1 MLLLKKKLDYPN
13 LVYSFL
19 ALMSLL
25 LLNISEVKPNR
36 IAPGEKFRLFE
47 LTGLPMMVF
56 VMGFLVLM
64 LLSYDFSEKKAV
76 VSGILSPILFT
87 GILFVLGR
95 VSIDLAKDAPTMRL
109 SFSAGFYGMLL
120 MVYLLIGHGLSKKPR
135 RQYLIYMGLVLCG
148 VVIAFLLSS
157 GQFQVFSIMK
167 EFENKKAQFFTSFTE
182 HLFLSM
188 GSVLAGM
195 IIAVPLGYLAYRR
208 KKLESF
214 VMVPLSILETIPSL
228 SLFGVLLVPLA
239 ALGRLPFFKALG
251 VSGIGWAP
259 AFVALTLYT
268 LLPIGRNT
276 LVGFSTVD
284 QNVIEAA
291 RGMGMNRS
299 EIFRRILFPL
309 ALPIILTGLRIAMVQ
324 TLGGAVLAGLVGGGG
339 LGSFVFLG
347 LAEGS
352 PDLVLLGVIPIVV
365 MTLTLDSTLKGL
377 VKRLRRDEL

>member
-1 MLLLKKKLDYPN
+1 M
-13 LVYSFL
+13 VYSFL

-36 IAPGEKFRLFE
+36 IAPGEKFRLYE
-47 LTGLPMMVF
+47 LSGLPMMIF

-76 VSGILSPILFT
+76 VSGILSPVLFT

-95 VSIDLAKDAPTMRL
+95 VSLDMAKEAPTMRL
-109 SFSAGFYGMLL
+109 TFSAGFYGMLL
-120 MVYLLIGHGLSKKPR
+120 MVYLLVGHGLSKKPR
-135 RQYLIYMGLVLCG
+135 RKYLIYMGLVLCG
-148 VVIAFLLSS
+148 VVTAFLLSS

-195 IIAVPLGYLAYRR
+195 LLAVPLGYLAYRR

-365 MTLTLDSTLKGL
+365 MTLILDSLLKAL
-377 VKRLRRDEL
+377 VKRLRRDEV